1 MIWTRDNTRRTLR
14 WLVLIGVIAGL
25 APTVWLRSP
34 TPAPNHDQAL
44 TITPLDIE
52 PQSVGA
58 AALTG
63 AWVLTSPNSIFGS
76 YSALLIEPDNRFL
89 AASDAGQLLRFPKP
103 GAEGIIRMETLAGR
117 TERRK
122 KFIDIESL
130 TRNAKTGATWVGFEG
145 TNAIER
151 FNAALTQSTRA
162 QPPQMQTW
170 SANSG
175 PESMVRLED
184 GRFVVL
190 SEGFTE
196 WGAAGFPG
204 LLFPSDPVEGAAALE
219 FTFAAP
225 TGYRPVDMVQIP
237 DGRALVLVRAVHFGL
252 PPYFTSKILLADP
265 ADIAAGQVWSGEVIA
280 EFAPPLPSDNMEGL
294 AVEEGAD
301 GALTLWVISDDN
313 GATLQ
318 RTLLLR
324 LEWTPDAEVP
334 AAAPSAPIEKARSNA
349 ARPS

>member
-1 MIWTRDNTRRTLR
+1 MTRVKAKRIFR
-14 WLVLIGVIAGL
+14 WVVLIGVVIGL

-34 TPAPNHDQAL
+34 IPNANYDQAL
-44 TITPLDIE
+44 TINPLDIE
-52 PQSVGA
+52 RQSVGEA
-58 AALTG
+58 ELTG

-76 YSALLIEPDNRFL
+76 YSALLIEPDDRFL

-103 GAEGIIRMETLAGR
+103 GAEGTIRIETFAGR
-117 TERRK
+117 AERRK

-130 TRNAKTGATWVGFEG
+130 TRDSETGMIWVGFEG

-151 FNAALTQSTRA
+151 FDPALTQSTRA
-162 QPPQMQTW
+162 QPPQMAEW
-170 SANSG
+170 SSNSG
-175 PESMVRLED
+175 PESMARLDD

-190 SEGFTE
+190 SEGYND
-196 WGAAGFPG
+196 WGAVGFPS
-204 LLFPSDPVEGAAALE
+204 LLFPTDPVNGAEALE

-225 TGYRPVDMVQIP
+225 KGYRPVDMIQIP

-252 PPYFTSKILLADP
+252 PPFFTSKIVLADP
-265 ADIAAGQVWSGEVIA
+265 ADIAEGEVWSGEVIA

-294 AVEEGAD
+294 AFEEGAD

-324 LEWTPDAEVP
+324 LNWHPDPDIPEPEMP
-334 AAAPSAPIEKARSNA
+334 APTEKARGNP